1 MKKLVISLSLPLL
14 LAACSTN
21 NTADFVKPVDLQH
34 HHWVLSKIDGN
45 EVTKGQMGTIPYLE
59 ISEAMQSNGNA
70 GCNGFHGKAEIN
82 KDTGQFRIHQM
93 GMTMKMCSGDA
104 MKTERIVASTL
115 SAWSTIQLT
124 KDTLELSNTEHTLT
138 YTLRDWVN

>member
-34 HHWVLSKIDGN
+34 HHWVLNKIDGN
-45 EVTKGQMGTIPYLE
+45 EVTKGQMGTIPELE
-59 ISEAMQSNGNA
+59 IGEAMQSHGNA
-70 GCNGFHGKAEIN
+70 GCNGFNGKAEIN
-82 KDTGQFRIHQM
+82 KETGQFRIHQM
-93 GMTMKMCSGDA
+93 AMTMKMCSGDA
-104 MKTERIVASTL
+104 METERIVASTL

-124 KDTLELSNTEHTLT
+124 KDTLKFSNAEHTLT